1 MQFGLYP
8 RLALTLSLLLTLAM
22 GIMGGIL
29 LLDAEKKF
37 SENQLDRA
45 TVQAKTLAEGS
56 LDALVTEDY
65 ELLERWVAAV
75 IPEKFYAYAYLAKSD
90 GQVLAHSNNVM
101 VARHLEAIGK
111 LTGVMVK
118 DKTYLGRPVKEV
130 SYPARIN
137 DVHLA
142 NAVVAYY
149 LDEAQFLQTETTLK
163 IIFIIVLSL
172 LVLLVVMLWVIRKFT
187 RPLADLTDYISN
199 TSISNKKFH
208 IKDTLLHGSGEVGVL
223 ARAYESMI
231 KRLQDAFDELS
242 HEEDRLRE
250 KVEERT
256 HELQVSNQELE
267 KFSYSVSHDLRSPL
281 RAVAGFSSIIA
292 EEYHDKLDEN
302 GQEYL
307 QLIQDS
313 ILKMEKLIEDMLQL
327 ARISRKELDI
337 EEVNLSLLTTEI
349 LDRHRYAEPE
359 REVECVIENDLV
371 CQADRGLII
380 ILLENLLGNAWKY
393 SSKKEK
399 ARIEFGHRIIDDEV
413 VYFVRDNGAGFDMRY
428 VDRIFEAF
436 QRLHTETEFS
446 GSGVGL
452 ATAFRVV
459 GRFKGKIWAESV
471 PGEGATFY
479 FSL

>member
-1 MQFGLYP
+1 MQFGLFP
-8 RLALTLSLLLTLAM
+8 RLALTLSLILTLAM
-22 GIMGGIL
+22 GIMGGVL

-45 TVQAKTLAEGS
+45 TVQARTLAEGS

-90 GQVLAHSNNVM
+90 GQVLTHSDNVM
-101 VARHLEAIGK
+101 VARHLEAMGELKGISVRE
-111 LTGVMVK
+111 T
-118 DKTYLGRPVKEV
+118 TYLGRPVKEI

-149 LDEAQFLQTETTLK
+149 LDETQFLQTETTLK
-163 IIFIIVLSL
+163 IIFLIVLSL
-172 LVLLVVMLWVIRKFT
+172 LVLLIVMLWVIRKFT
-187 RPLADLTDYISN
+187 HPLAELTDYISN

-223 ARAYESMI
+223 ARAYEAMI
-231 KRLQDAFDELS
+231 KRLQEAFDELS

-256 HELQVSNQELE
+256 HELQVTNQELE

-281 RAVAGFSSIIA
+281 RAVAGFSNIIVD
-292 EEYHDKLDEN
+292 EYQDKLDDN
-302 GQEYL
+302 GREYL

-313 ILKMEKLIEDMLQL
+313 ILKMEKLIDDMLQL
-327 ARISRKELDI
+327 ARITRKELEI
-337 EEVNLSLLTTEI
+337 EEVNLSLVATEI
-349 LDRHRYAEPE
+349 LERYQYAEPE
-359 REVECVIENDLV
+359 RKVECIIENELV
-371 CQADRGLII
+371 AQADRGLII

-399 ARIEFGHRIIDDEV
+399 ARIEFGHVIIDDEV

-428 VDRIFEAF
+428 VDRLFEAF

-471 PGEGATFY
+471 LSEGATFY